1 MPETAKKPATAARED
16 ILAAAEEMFSLYGFE
31 GASMR
36 HIAEKAGVAQA
47 LLHYHFKNKEG
58 LYEAVFESRSQAT
71 IGHRGK
77 LLDELLA
84 KNPQPTLED
93 VLAVLFTAPGG
104 NARERRSRL
113 SSYVQMVASVG
124 IAGDERSRLLVTKYF
139 DPIAYRFIDVFM
151 RLVPGLDRTTA
162 VYAYLFAIGARMQ
175 AHSPNARAARLAA
188 LPPGAMPDPNPFLIA
203 YAAAG
208 IRALVQSSPA

>member
-1 MPETAKKPATAARED
+1 MTDAAKKTAASREE
-16 ILAAAEEMFSLYGFE
+16 ILAAAEEMFSAYGFE

-47 LLHYHFKNKEG
+47 LLHYHFKNKDG
-58 LYEAVFESRSQAT
+58 LYEAVFESRSQAA

-84 KNPQPTLED
+84 KNPDPTLEQ
-93 VLAVLFTAPGG
+93 VLGVLFTAPDAGLRQKR
-104 NARERRSRL
+104 ARVGH
-113 SSYVQMVASVG
+113 YVQMVASVG

-151 RLVPGLDRTTA
+151 RLVPGLDRPTA

-175 AHSPNARAARLAA
+175 VQSPNGRAARLAA
-188 LPPGAMPDPNPFLIA
+188 LPPGDMADPAPYLVA

-208 IRALVQSSPA
+208 IRALAAARPA